1 MRGPLAK
8 RCDVPPRPIG
18 RECAPRPSR
27 VPITKRESGHR
38 EGAPSVTAL
47 YRVGA
52 AGNRAGQAGDRTQ
65 ITYREPPLLAA
76 GYSPLPGNRRG
87 RLERVPAEFRCAASS
102 CPAKWQAFATRSAG
116 LGSMPANGCS
126 DPGEVD
132 DVLLEVR
139 DHLLGESTPGLGDA
153 AQDIRRGSQLLLVLE
168 QNSTVH

>member
-1 MRGPLAK
+1 MYRPVHIGGSVRLAQAEC
-8 RCDVPPRPIG
+8 RSRSVSPVTG
-18 RECAPRPSR
+18 RSAERHGAIPSR
-27 VPITKRESGHR
+27 SGR
-38 EGAPSVTAL
+38 QPG
-47 YRVGA
+47 
-52 AGNRAGQAGDRTQ
+52 GQAGDRTQ

-87 RLERVPAEFRCAASS
+87 RLEHVPAEFRCAASS

-116 LGSMPANGCS
+116 LGSLPANGCS

-153 AQDIRRGSQLLLVLE
+153 AQDIRRGSQ
-168 QNSTVH
+168 